1 MMWTA
6 CCQCRGFRVIVEA
19 EPDFVSICRCQF
31 CQRRTGVPLSCN
43 AYFMKSKVRLEGE
56 HKIYSRDAAEGRKMH
71 TEIGE
76 TIVVL
81 GGGLDLSARRRY
93 LAGQR
98 RPGDSTWREWP
109 RCTRL
114 HTQDLI
120 VDKTRFGAFVG
131 EVTGPSSVV
140 HHSNFQ
146 PLMTEMGQTWTFK
159 MSAACPLPTRSRPN
173 RRRLDTSVSGQEE
186 THAPQQNRSRFKSL
200 YRSGVHSSYRRWP
213 SSGRECR
220 SPRSTGSYYK
230 SEQFTR
236 LLRTFKDRPLRAD
249 SVGKVALHR

>member
-1 MMWTA
+1 
-6 CCQCRGFRVIVEA
+6 
-19 EPDFVSICRCQF
+19 
-31 CQRRTGVPLSCN
+31 
-43 AYFMKSKVRLEGE
+43 MKSKVRLEGE

-81 GGGLDLSARRRY
+81 GGGLDLSGPAPLSRWSDV
-93 LAGQR
+93 G
-98 RPGDSTWREWP
+98 PGNSTWREWP

-159 MSAACPLPTRSRPN
+159 MSAACPLPTRLRGGGAST
-173 RRRLDTSVSGQEE
+173 L
-186 THAPQQNRSRFKSL
+186 RFRARKDS
-200 YRSGVHSSYRRWP
+200 
-213 SSGRECR
+213 C
-220 SPRSTGSYYK
+220 TAAK
-230 SEQFTR
+230 SEPF
-236 LLRTFKDRPLRAD
+236 
-249 SVGKVALHR
+249 